1 LELEADRSSQNI
13 KAGID
18 GHAVSWYSEV
28 FDILFA
34 DLDKDAAK
42 RVWQKELSED
52 SKKKKSKDHDED
64 DD

>member
-1 LELEADRSSQNI
+1 
-13 KAGID
+13 
-18 GHAVSWYSEV
+18 VSWYSEV

-52 SKKKKSKDHDED
+52 PKKKKKSNDHDED